1 MGGSVLTIQNSKS
14 LGKCYRTHCDLHIR
28 ATPINLKYRAHG
40 KLPRYTS
47 SLWARGSL
55 VEALLRFLMLVIV
68 HFITLAFTDLFVC
81 FSLLFKPSPPPPP
94 RRKKNRNTLN
104 LVSTHSRH
112 ILNDINT
119 IQRNTQKQ
127 VVTVT
132 SKYISGQYQKC
143 LFNSNFNSKPSI

>member
-1 MGGSVLTIQNSKS
+1 MLLIRNGLYALFRRKKVCDLGGSVLTIQNSKS

-28 ATPINLKYRAHG
+28 ATPINLKYGAHG
-40 KLPRYTS
+40 KFPRYTS

-94 RRKKNRNTLN
+94 RRKKKIKTL
-104 LVSTHSRH
+104 
-112 ILNDINT
+112 
-119 IQRNTQKQ
+119 
-127 VVTVT
+127 
-132 SKYISGQYQKC
+132 
-143 LFNSNFNSKPSI
+143 